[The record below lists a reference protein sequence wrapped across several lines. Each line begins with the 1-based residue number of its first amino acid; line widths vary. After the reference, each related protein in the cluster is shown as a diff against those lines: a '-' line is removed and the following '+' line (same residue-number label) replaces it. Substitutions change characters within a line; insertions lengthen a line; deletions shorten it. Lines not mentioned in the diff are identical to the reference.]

1 MATTRKLGYLGG
13 RLAFQWLPRAATD
26 RVKLQKL
33 RRVLSLA
40 EQRVPLYRE
49 SFRRA
54 GVRASDLRSLDDL
67 RHFPIITRDD
77 VIGAYPDGILSRTP
91 LPEDVVFRTSGTSGQ
106 FMQIAYSAKA
116 ADFLDAVYARALF
129 NAGYKP
135 WDKIGYYWWEPKP
148 KPTRPYERIGL
159 MKKTFLQVHPDPEL
173 QLAELEALGPD
184 VIYHFPS
191 SMLLIARLLE
201 TRASH
206 LLSPR
211 LVICHGELMTPE
223 QRDYIERVIGCP
235 VYDQYGAQEFN
246 RMGWD
251 CAAHRGFHEDS
262 DSVHVEI
269 LAGDRAAISGEEG
282 DLVVTGLANDLMPLV
297 RYRIGDVGT
306 PLAGPCTCGRSL
318 PMYRVTEGRRDD
330 VIELADGR
338 RVGPRTLAPQ
348 IEELR
353 GFRQYRL
360 IQRAPDRFEVLLV
373 SETGAPSD
381 LEAQVSSVI
390 AGVLG
395 GSVSIDVHRVPN
407 IELSR
412 RGKLRKI
419 VGLGQ
424 RAAPRG

>member
-13 RLAFQWLPRAATD
+13 RLAFQWLPRTATD
-26 RVKLQKL
+26 AVKLRKL
-33 RRVLSLA
+33 RRVLALA
-40 EQRVPLYRE
+40 EERVPLYRE
-49 SFRRA
+49 TFRRA
-54 GVRASDLRSLDDL
+54 GVRASDVRSFDDL
-67 RHFPIITRDD
+67 RHFPIVTRDD
-77 VIGAYPDGILSRTP
+77 VIGGYPHGILSRAP
-91 LPEDVVFRTSGTSGQ
+91 APEDVVFRTSGTSGQ
-106 FMQIAYSAKA
+106 FMQIAYSARA

-129 NAGYKP
+129 NAGYRP
-135 WDKIGYYWWEPKP
+135 WDRIAYYWWEPEP
-148 KPTRPYERIGL
+148 KPTKPYERLGL
-159 MKKTFLQVHPDPEL
+159 MKKTFLKVHADPER
-173 QLAELEALGPD
+173 QLAELEALQPD

-191 SMLLIARLLE
+191 SMLLVARILE
-201 TRASH
+201 ASPRRR
-206 LLSPR
+206 LTPR

-223 QRDYIERVIGCP
+223 QREYIERVVGCT

-251 CAAHRGFHEDS
+251 CDAHRGFHEDS

-269 LAGDRAAISGEEG
+269 LAGDRAAAAGEEG
-282 DLVVTGLANDLMPLV
+282 DLVVTGLVNDLMPLV
-297 RYRIGDVGT
+297 RYRIGDVGM
-306 PLAGPCTCGRSL
+306 PIDGACSCGRSL

-360 IQRAPDRFEVLLV
+360 IQREPSRFEVLLV
-373 SETGAPSD
+373 GEADAPAD
-381 LEAQVSSVI
+381 LDARVTSVI
-390 AGVLG
+390 TGVLG
-395 GSVSIDVHRVPN
+395 SGVKIDVHRVPN

-419 VGLGQ
+419 VGLS
-424 RAAPRG
+424 PRPARP

>member
-1 MATTRKLGYLGG
+1 
-13 RLAFQWLPRAATD
+13 
-26 RVKLQKL
+26 
-33 RRVLSLA
+33 
-40 EQRVPLYRE
+40 
-49 SFRRA
+49 
-54 GVRASDLRSLDDL
+54 
-67 RHFPIITRDD
+67 
-77 VIGAYPDGILSRTP
+77 
-91 LPEDVVFRTSGTSGQ
+91 
-106 FMQIAYSAKA
+106 
-116 ADFLDAVYARALF
+116 VYARALF

-135 WDKIGYYWWEPKP
+135 WDEIAYYWWEPDP
-148 KPTRPYERIGL
+148 KPLRPYERVGL
-159 MKKTFLQVHPDPEL
+159 MKKTFLKVHADPER
-173 QLAELEALGPD
+173 QLAELEALKPD

-191 SMLLIARLLE
+191 SMLLVARILE
-201 TRASH
+201 ARAGARM
-206 LLSPR
+206 LRPR
-211 LVICHGELMTPE
+211 LVICHGELMTRE
-223 QRDYIERVIGCP
+223 QRDYLERVLGCP

-269 LAGDRAAISGEEG
+269 LAGERVALPGEEG
-282 DLVVTGLANDLMPLV
+282 DLVVTGLTNDLMPLI

-306 PLAGPCTCGRSL
+306 PLGGACSCGRSL

-330 VIELADGR
+330 VIELADGK

-373 SETGAPSD
+373 SEPDAPPD
-381 LEAQVSSVI
+381 LEAQIASVVTS
-390 AGVLG
+390 VLG
-395 GSVSIDVHRVPN
+395 NRISIDVHRVPS

-419 VGLGQ
+419 VGLS
-424 RAAPRG
+424 RATV

>member
-1 MATTRKLGYLGG
+1 MTTTRKLGYLSG
-13 RLAFQWLPRAATD
+13 RLAFQWLPRAAIAST
-26 RVKLQKL
+26 KLRKL
-33 RRVLSLA
+33 RRVLALA
-40 EQRVPLYRE
+40 ERLVPLYRE

-67 RHFPIITRDD
+67 RHFPIVTRDD
-77 VIGAYPDGILSRTP
+77 VIDAYPDGILSRP
-91 LPEDVVFRTSGTSGQ
+91 PRPEDVVFRTSGTSGQ
-106 FMQIAYSAKA
+106 FMQIAYSARA

-135 WDKIGYYWWEPKP
+135 WDKIAYYWWEPKP

-159 MKKTFLQVHPDPEL
+159 MKKTFLQVHADPEQ

-191 SMLLIARLLE
+191 SMLLVARLLE
-201 TRASH
+201 TRRSR
-206 LLSPR
+206 LLAPR

-223 QRDYIERVIGCP
+223 QRDYIERIMGCP

-251 CAAHRGFHEDS
+251 CDAHHGFHEDS

-269 LAGDRAAISGEEG
+269 MAGDRAAVAGDEG

-306 PLAGPCTCGRSL
+306 PLAGPCTCGRAL

-338 RVGPRTLAPQ
+338 RVGPRTLAPR
-348 IEELR
+348 IEDLR

-373 SETGAPSD
+373 GESGAPAD

-395 GSVSIDVHRVPN
+395 NGVSIDVHRVPN

-424 RAAPRG
+424 RSAQRD